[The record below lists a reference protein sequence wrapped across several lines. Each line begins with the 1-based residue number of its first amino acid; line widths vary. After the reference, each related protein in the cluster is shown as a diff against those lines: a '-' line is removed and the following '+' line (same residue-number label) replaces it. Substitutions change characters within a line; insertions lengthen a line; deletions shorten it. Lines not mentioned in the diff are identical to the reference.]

1 MKNSVLA
8 MIGRRIVQSV
18 IILFIV
24 TLIVF
29 LLMQLVPG
37 DPIVN
42 FLGPNAT
49 TEQIEYYTELYGY
62 DQPVLV
68 QYFKWLAGLFHGEMG
83 HSVTYNAEVSD
94 LIFERLGNTLMIV
107 LPAFV
112 IAVIL
117 GVLFGIIAAL
127 NRGR

>member
-1 MKNSVLA
+1 MKNGILA

-68 QYFKWLAGLFHGEMG
+68 QYSSGFPVCFTVKWG
-83 HSVTYNAEVSD
+83 T
-94 LIFERLGNTLMIV
+94 RLPIMQKYPI
-107 LPAFV
+107 
-112 IAVIL
+112 
-117 GVLFGIIAAL
+117 
-127 NRGR
+127 

>member
-42 FLGPNAT
+42 FLGP
-49 TEQIEYYTELYGY
+49 
-62 DQPVLV
+62 
-68 QYFKWLAGLFHGEMG
+68 
-83 HSVTYNAEVSD
+83 
-94 LIFERLGNTLMIV
+94 
-107 LPAFV
+107 
-112 IAVIL
+112 
-117 GVLFGIIAAL
+117 
-127 NRGR
+127 

>member
-68 QYFKWLAGLFHGEMG
+68 QYSSGSQGYFMAKW
-83 HSVTYNAEVSD
+83 D
-94 LIFERLGNTLMIV
+94 IR
-107 LPAFV
+107 
-112 IAVIL
+112 
-117 GVLFGIIAAL
+117 
-127 NRGR
+127 